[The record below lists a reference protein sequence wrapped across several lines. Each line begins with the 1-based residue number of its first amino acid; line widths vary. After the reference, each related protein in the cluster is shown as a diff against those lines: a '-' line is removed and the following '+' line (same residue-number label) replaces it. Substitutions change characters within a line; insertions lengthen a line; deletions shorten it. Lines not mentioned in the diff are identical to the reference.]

1 MSRFVYTG
9 EMAKRLIDID
19 DELLSEASELLGTRT
34 MKDTVNLALSD
45 VVNTAARRRHSDRLA
60 TMEGIDLD
68 REDVMAKAWR

>member
-1 MSRFVYTG
+1 MFVYTAD
-9 EMAKRLIDID
+9 MTKRLIDID

-60 TMEGIDLD
+60 TMDGIDLD
-68 REDVMAKAWR
+68 REDVMAQAWR